1 VAAEPGKAEEIAA
14 VIREI
19 QERVRS
25 RYPQGADD
33 PPIAFADLLPVVH
46 ARDAAEGKVAAI
58 GRVNPRPGGLAN
70 NTIQRVKRLIARALD
85 WHVRDQIDFNR
96 AVVQCV
102 QATLDALNENN
113 RALASTLSWV
123 KEQRQILTGQV
134 ETSRQIMTSQVE
146 TWRQIMEGKAEQLE
160 GETRELRDIRQHWYT
175 WREALEER
183 TNRSE
188 IYMLRTISE
197 LQASF
202 QHRLTQTV
210 ELMDD
215 KVKTQHADYL
225 GALDRATLDIQ
236 QRLWK
241 DLDYIRIE
249 YEKLIYNELKT
260 VRQRLMAVASNG
272 PHELATRH
280 SSLANSI
287 DWLRFAERFRG
298 AEERVRAM
306 QSLYTEKFAGAR
318 NVLDIGC
325 GRGEFLEAA
334 REAAIGARGID
345 LNEESVALCRSKG
358 LEAEVADLFAYLPAL
373 ADSSLGGVYCAQVIE
388 HIAPERLPDMIRL
401 LSAKVA
407 AGGLV
412 AFETPNPECL
422 AIFASHFYIDPTHT
436 RPVPSSLLAFYLE
449 EAGFGHI
456 EVRQLEPAVESW
468 PELSELAQA
477 FRERFFGG
485 LDYALFA
492 RKL

>member
-1 VAAEPGKAEEIAA
+1 VAAEPGKADEIAA

-33 PPIAFADLLPVVH
+33 PPIAFPDLLPLMH

-58 GRVNPRPGGLAN
+58 GRVNPRAGGLAN
-70 NTIQRVKRLIARALD
+70 NAIQSVKRLIARALD

-96 AVVQCV
+96 AVVECV
-102 QATLDALNENN
+102 QATLEALNETN
-113 RALASTLSWV
+113 RTLASTLTWV
-123 KEQRQILTGQV
+123 KTERQR
-134 ETSRQIMTSQVE
+134 
-146 TWRQIMEGKAEQLE
+146 MESKAEELE
-160 GETRELRDIRQHWYT
+160 GETRELKDIRQHWYR

-188 IYMLRTISE
+188 IYLLRSISE
-197 LQASF
+197 LQHAF

-210 ELMDD
+210 EVVDD
-215 KVKTQHADYL
+215 KVKKQHADYL
-225 GALDRATLDIQ
+225 EALDRATLDIQ

-241 DLDYIRIE
+241 DLDYIRVE

-272 PHELATRH
+272 PQELATRE
-280 SSLANSI
+280 SPLATSI

-306 QSLYTEKFAGAR
+306 QALYVDKFAGAR

-325 GRGEFLEAA
+325 GRGEFLEAVRDA
-334 REAAIGARGID
+334 GIGARGID

-358 LEAEVADLFAYLPAL
+358 LDAEVADLFAYLPAT

-401 LSAKVA
+401 LSAKA
-407 AGGLV
+407 ATGALL

-468 PELSELAQA
+468 PELNELPQA
-477 FRERFFGG
+477 VRERFFGG

>member
-1 VAAEPGKAEEIAA
+1 VAAEPGKADEIAA

-33 PPIAFADLLPVVH
+33 PPIAFADLVPLVH

-70 NTIQRVKRLIARALD
+70 NAIQFVKRLIARALD

-102 QATLDALNENN
+102 QATVEALNENN
-113 RALASTLSWV
+113 RALAGTLTWV
-123 KEQRQILTGQV
+123 KAERQR
-134 ETSRQIMTSQVE
+134 
-146 TWRQIMEGKAEQLE
+146 MERKAEQLE
-160 GETRELRDIRQHWYT
+160 GEARELRDIRQHWYT

-210 ELMDD
+210 DVMDD
-215 KVKTQHADYL
+215 KVKKQHSDYL
-225 GALDRATLDIQ
+225 EALDRATLDIQ

-241 DLDYIRIE
+241 DLDYIRVE

-272 PHELATRH
+272 PQELATRH
-280 SSLANSI
+280 SPLATSI

-306 QSLYTEKFAGAR
+306 QALYVEKFADAR
-318 NVLDIGC
+318 NLLDIGC
-325 GRGEFLEAA
+325 GRGEFLRSA
-334 REAAIGARGID
+334 REAGIGARGID

-407 AGGLV
+407 TGGLV

-468 PELSELAQA
+468 PELSELPQA
-477 FRERFFGG
+477 VRERFFGG

>member
-1 VAAEPGKAEEIAA
+1 VADEIAA

-19 QERVRS
+19 QDRVRS

-33 PPIAFADLLPVVH
+33 PSIAFPDLMPLVQ

-58 GRVNPRPGGLAN
+58 GRVNPRTGGMAN
-70 NTIQRVKRLIARALD
+70 SAIQFVKRTIARALD

-96 AVVQCV
+96 AAMQCI
-102 QATLDALNENN
+102 QATLEALNENN
-113 RALASTLSWV
+113 RTLSSMLSWV
-123 KEQRQILTGQV
+123 KEQRQIMAGQVETSQQIMTGQV
-134 ETSRQIMTSQVE
+134 ETSRQIL
-146 TWRQIMEGKAEQLE
+146 EGKVEQLE
-160 GETRELRDIRQHWYT
+160 GETRELRDIRQHWYQ

-197 LQASF
+197 LQHSF

-210 ELMDD
+210 GVMDD

-225 GALDRATLDIQ
+225 EALDRATLDIQ

-241 DLDYIRIE
+241 DLDFIRVE

-260 VRQRLMAVASNG
+260 VRQRLMAATAGEARDLAARPS
-272 PHELATRH
+272 PLAT
-280 SSLANSI
+280 SI

-298 AEERVRAM
+298 AEDRVRAM
-306 QSLYTEKFAGAR
+306 QSMYVEKFAGAR

-334 REAAIGARGID
+334 REGGIGARGID
-345 LNEESVALCRSKG
+345 LNEESVALCRGKG
-358 LEAEVADLFAYLPAL
+358 LEADVADVFAYLPAL
-373 ADSSLGGVYCAQVIE
+373 ADQSLGGVYCAQVIE
-388 HIAPERLPDMIRL
+388 HISPDRLPEMIRL
-401 LSAKVA
+401 LAAKMA
-407 AGGLV
+407 SGALA

-456 EVRQLEPAVESW
+456 EVHQIEPAVESW
-468 PELSELAQA
+468 PELTELPQTV
-477 FRERFFGG
+477 RERFFGG

>member
-1 VAAEPGKAEEIAA
+1 VAAESGKAEEIAA

-19 QERVRS
+19 QDRVRS

-70 NTIQRVKRLIARALD
+70 NAIQRVKRLIARALD

-123 KEQRQILTGQV
+123 KEQRQIMTGQV
-134 ETSRQIMTSQVE
+134 ETAQQVMQSRSL
-146 TWRQIMEGKAEQLE
+146 QLE
-160 GETRELRDIRQHWYT
+160 SRAGELEAETRELRDIRQHWYT

-225 GALDRATLDIQ
+225 GALDRSTLDIQ
-236 QRLWK
+236 ERLWR
-241 DLDYIRIE
+241 DLDFIRVE

-260 VRQRLMAVASNG
+260 VRQRLMAVGSSTTDG
-272 PHELATRH
+272 LATQH
-280 SSLANSI
+280 SPLATSI

-334 REAAIGARGID
+334 REAGIGARGID
-345 LNEESVALCRSKG
+345 LNDESVALCRSKG
-358 LEAEVADLFAYLPAL
+358 LDAEVADLFAYLPAL

-468 PELSELAQA
+468 PELSELPQA
-477 FRERFFGG
+477 VRERFFGG

>member
-1 VAAEPGKAEEIAA
+1 MAAEPGKADEIAA

-19 QERVRS
+19 QDRVRS

-33 PPIAFADLLPVVH
+33 PPVVFPNLTPLLE

-58 GRVNPRPGGLAN
+58 GRVNPRPGGVAN
-70 NTIQRVKRLIARALD
+70 RAIQFVKRLIARALD

-96 AVVQCV
+96 AVVQCI
-102 QATLDALNENN
+102 QASLEALNENN
-113 RALASTLSWV
+113 RALSATLSWA
-123 KEQRQILTGQV
+123 KQQAQITRQKFEI
-134 ETSRQIMTSQVE
+134 R
-146 TWRQIMEGKAEQLE
+146 AEQLE
-160 GETRELRDIRQHWYT
+160 GEARELKDIRQHWHT
-175 WREALEER
+175 WREALQER
-183 TNRSE
+183 TDRSE
-188 IYMLRTISE
+188 IYLLRTVSE

-215 KVKTQHADYL
+215 KVKKQHADYL
-225 GALDRATLDIQ
+225 SALDRATLDIQ

-260 VRQRLMAVASNG
+260 VRQRLQAVASQG
-272 PHELATRH
+272 PNELATRH
-280 SSLANSI
+280 SPLATSV

-298 AEERVRAM
+298 AEERIRAM
-306 QSLYTEKFAGAR
+306 QSMYVEKFVGAR

-334 REAAIGARGID
+334 RDAGIGARGID
-345 LNEESVALCRSKG
+345 LNEESVALCRGKG
-358 LEAEVADLFAYLPAL
+358 LEAEVADLFTYLPAL

-388 HIAPERLPDMIRL
+388 HIAPERLPEMIRV
-401 LSAKVA
+401 LSEKTA
-407 AGGLV
+407 AGSLV

-456 EVRQLEPAVESW
+456 EVRQLEPASDSW
-468 PELSELAQA
+468 PELEELPQA
-477 FRERFFGG
+477 VRDRFFGG